1 VLARLHREGAGT
13 EHHGR
18 LQAVSDT
25 DGGKA
30 AAIKGKHHGEGGRDA
45 LPEHHR
51 RVALTHIRLDISF
64 TVMYVSRFMEDPRE
78 DHWVA
83 VKHLLRYIKG
93 TTSVIFPRPVEQGC
107 S

>member
-1 VLARLHREGAGT
+1 MLARLHREGAGT
-13 EHHGR
+13 ERHGR

-45 LPEHHR
+45 LPEHH
-51 RVALTHIRLDISF
+51 DISF

-93 TTSVIFPRPVEQGC
+93 TTGVIFIRPVEQGC